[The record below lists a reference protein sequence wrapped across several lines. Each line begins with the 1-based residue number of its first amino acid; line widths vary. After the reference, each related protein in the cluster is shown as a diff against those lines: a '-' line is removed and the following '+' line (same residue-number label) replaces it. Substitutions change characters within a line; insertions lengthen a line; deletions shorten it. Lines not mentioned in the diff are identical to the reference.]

1 MVKLKKETRGC
12 TKIKI
17 MEQTFEEYL
26 KKSRGDFTKV
36 VEKYTVENHLELRTA
51 IDSLLIAYDQAVHQ
65 SLSSGAVIS
74 RLSSE
79 IKSSLF
85 KLNEIACYYQD
96 DKDIQKSICRELKK
110 IHKRVDKL

>member
-1 MVKLKKETRGC
+1 
-12 TKIKI
+12 

-51 IDSLLIAYDQAVHQ
+51 IDTLLIAYDQAVHQ

-74 RLSSE
+74 CLSSE

-96 DKDIQKSICRELKK
+96 DKDIQNSICRELRK
-110 IHKRVDKL
+110 IHKRVDKLSALNGL